1 MASPPATGER
11 AWNASPWL
19 PFVYTEVVRSPE
31 TYGVVILGDK
41 DRDPLLV
48 THGVIRDKMWK
59 FHHSPRSAASGA
71 LFFRYI
77 ETTLQSE
84 AERLAHIVQEELT
97 KLADHPIVWGD
108 FPALLS
114 SDSSRAEV
122 AGRPRI
128 P

>member
-19 PFVYTEVVRSPE
+19 PFVYTEVVHTPE
-31 TYGVVILGDK
+31 SYGVVILGDK

-48 THGVIRDKMWK
+48 THGVIRDEMWK
-59 FHHSPRSAASGA
+59 FHHSPRSAANGA
-71 LFFRYI
+71 LFFRYV

-84 AERLAHIVQEELT
+84 AERLARIVQEELA

-108 FPALLS
+108 FPALPS
-114 SDSSRAEV
+114 SAAPETGVTKRSRT
-122 AGRPRI
+122 P
-128 P
+128 